1 MRQLTENEQRIVEKI
16 VQLKQSAR
24 LEDYRLQDYYV
35 KNWNV
40 LL

>member
-24 LEDYRLQDYYV
+24 LEELQVARLYV